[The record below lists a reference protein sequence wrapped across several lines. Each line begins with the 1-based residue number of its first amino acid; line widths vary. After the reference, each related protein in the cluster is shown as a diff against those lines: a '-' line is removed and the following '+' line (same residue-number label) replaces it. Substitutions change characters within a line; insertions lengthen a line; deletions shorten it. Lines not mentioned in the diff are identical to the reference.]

1 CRYLLLVLLGGIIG
15 GAAGYLIPTLND
27 MGFFN
32 KILFTN
38 QNSIMVV
45 CFIATLINI
54 ILTVILYRE
63 LKNSVYF
70 KNKINNPDN
79 KYSEDESEEK
89 SNLKFL
95 NASFIYYF
103 QILISLIFLLILVI
117 GNIKDIYVL

>member
-1 CRYLLLVLLGGIIG
+1 MKVGRYLLLVLLGGIIG

-54 ILTVILYRE
+54 ILTVILY
-63 LKNSVYF
+63 
-70 KNKINNPDN
+70 
-79 KYSEDESEEK
+79 
-89 SNLKFL
+89 
-95 NASFIYYF
+95 
-103 QILISLIFLLILVI
+103 
-117 GNIKDIYVL
+117 